1 MRNLFRFVKIYHFV
15 LLFILIESFSLFL
28 YISNHKFQQSK
39 FLSFTQEYTGAI
51 FNYYSDLTQYLSL
64 KDENDSL
71 HKENAGLHTLLSKE
85 SENQELFS
93 KYIPMLRNDL
103 NNLENKRKK
112 IISKYSE
119 YFEYKKQYI
128 EKMLEKYDD
137 NLKELGEEK
146 ALEENIREAQKIKNF
161 GKWLPE
167 GEKDLITF
175 QLFDYI
181 PARVI
186 KNSIFKKNNFIVLNK
201 GEKDGV
207 KSGMGVRVDNGV
219 IGIVSTTSENFSKVT
234 SILNQKSGISVMHI
248 SSDSIKQNG
257 LLEWNTNNYMTATIN
272 DIPNHANIQ
281 IGDTIQTNG
290 YSSKFPVGINIA
302 KVISYTKNDKLC
314 KINVQ
319 FLNDMNT
326 IKNVYIINSLMKEEI
341 EKLEKEE

>member
-1 MRNLFRFVKIYHFV
+1 MRNLFRFIKIYHFV
-15 LLFILIESFSLFL
+15 LLFILMESFSLFL
-28 YISNHKFQQSK
+28 YLSNHKFHQSK

-51 FNYYSDLTQYLSL
+51 FSYYSDLTQYLSL
-64 KDENDSL
+64 QEENDL
-71 HKENAGLHTLLSKE
+71 LQKENAKLYTLLSKE
-85 SENQELFS
+85 SKSQKLFS
-93 KYIPMLRNDL
+93 EYIPMLSNDL
-103 NNLENKRKK
+103 NNLENKRKE
-112 IISKYSE
+112 IISKYFEYSE
-119 YFEYKKQYI
+119 YKQQC
-128 EKMLEKYDD
+128 
-137 NLKELGEEK
+137 KEAEE
-146 ALEENIREAQKIKNF
+146 IKNF
-161 GKWLPE
+161 GEWLPE
-167 GEKDLITF
+167 EKKDLITF

-186 KNSIFKKNNFIVLNK
+186 KNSIFKQNNFIVLNK

-234 SILNQKSGISVMHI
+234 SILNQKSGISVVHI

-326 IKNVYIINSLMKEEI
+326 VKNVYIINSLMKEEI